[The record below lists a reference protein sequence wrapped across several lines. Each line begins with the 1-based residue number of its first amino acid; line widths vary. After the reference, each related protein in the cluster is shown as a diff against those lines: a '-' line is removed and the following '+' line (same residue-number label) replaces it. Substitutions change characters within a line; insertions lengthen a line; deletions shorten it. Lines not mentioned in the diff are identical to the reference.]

1 MPLQTTKPNVSH
13 RESHCHEGNGCAL
26 SSHSTSTMLTH
37 GQQAI
42 AVGFF
47 SFKAFP
53 FVTDT
58 RSSLLIAIIL
68 AAMWSSAVPAEIIE
82 RDRSAEMERVFHFC
96 RNQALS
102 NPRMM
107 QAITQGGKT
116 LTGLCECIAS
126 NLVAAVPDNLV
137 AALRR
142 GERTPELDSLYARM
156 GRACA
161 WLPG

>member
-1 MPLQTTKPNVSH
+1 MP
-13 RESHCHEGNGCAL
+13 
-26 SSHSTSTMLTH
+26 
-37 GQQAI
+37 I
-42 AVGFF
+42 
-47 SFKAFP
+47 
-53 FVTDT
+53 T
-58 RSSLLIAIIL
+58 RSSLLNVITIL
-68 AAMWSSAVPAEIIE
+68 VVLWSSAVWAKMIE
-82 RDRSAEMERVFHFC
+82 RDRSAEMESVFHFC

-116 LTGLCECIAS
+116 LNGLCECIAS
-126 NLVAAVPDNLV
+126 NLVAAVPDDLV

-142 GERTPELDSLYARM
+142 GERTPELDSLYVRM